1 VVGCVLLAHVAGL
14 LGCPQLLDDG
24 FDTVRSA
31 PDGGLGG
38 MTLTGRGGTAGSAG
52 SDTGGSAGS
61 AGSSGSA
68 GTGGTQGGASG
79 TGGAGGAADTAGTG
93 GSAGAG
99 GTAGSAG
106 TGGTSAGTGGS
117 SAGTGGT
124 GGTSGGTPECWTFN
138 LTTPNADH
146 ESNCVGVEGYNQIEV
161 DQANSSVSL
170 DYENG
175 EVCFDGTIAATG
187 WGAVYSH
194 VFRNLG
200 AANDS
205 LVWDATAY
213 GVTGF
218 ELTTSGD
225 DLPPSFTVTY
235 AVNVDNSSLRDYC
248 QSIGTGAALVP
259 FAGATRDNCGNG
271 TGALTDTT
279 ELEALRLSFPVT
291 GAAYEVEFCLRIR
304 AF

>member
-1 VVGCVLLAHVAGL
+1 MLLVHVAGV

-24 FDTVRSA
+24 FDTVRTS

-52 SDTGGSAGS
+52 SDTGGTGGS
-61 AGSSGSA
+61 AGADGSA
-68 GTGGTQGGASG
+68 GTGGTQGG
-79 TGGAGGAADTAGTG
+79 TGGTAGTAGTG
-93 GSAGAG
+93 GTSGSGGAAG
-99 GTAGSAG
+99 TAG

-117 SAGTGGT
+117 SAGTAGT
-124 GGTSGGTPECWTFN
+124 GGTSGDTPECWTFN

-146 ESNCVGVEGYNQIEV
+146 ESNCVGVEGYNQIAV
-161 DQANSSVSL
+161 DEENSDVSL
-170 DYENG
+170 DYEDG
-175 EVCFDGTIAATG
+175 KACFEGTIAGTG

-225 DLPPSFTVTY
+225 ALPPSFTVTY
-235 AVNVDNSSLRDYC
+235 AINIDNTSLRDYC
-248 QSIGTGAALVP
+248 QSIGTGTALVP
-259 FAGATRDNCGNG
+259 FGSATRENCSGSDTG
-271 TGALTDTT
+271 TLTDLT

-291 GAAYEVEFCLRIR
+291 TGSAYAVDFCLQIR